1 MSDYLLHAIAAA
13 SDGLPRT
20 TEAAVVHEVERRYLD
35 SFACAF
41 GAFRHDGPA
50 AARRYAQA
58 TPAGDSGATV
68 WGTDLRISAEAA
80 ALVNGAAVRFLDLN
94 DAYFGLESL
103 HPSDMLAGLLAV
115 GEVHGRSGADVIDAA
130 AVGYEVAMTLCDAV
144 CVHCRG
150 WDHVNILGI
159 GAAAAVARLIGLGEE
174 RTRHAVA
181 LQVTGHSA
189 LRQTRFGTL
198 SMWKGFAAGNAVR
211 QAVYVCSL
219 AAAGVEGPAEAFE
232 GKHGFLN
239 QLLGGEVGEPTAL
252 ERFARLAEPS
262 RRIMDSH
269 IKWWPFGYV
278 AQSAVEAAETL
289 RGQVDDVAR
298 ISRIEVTT
306 FDKGVDFMCSP
317 EKWEPTTRE
326 TADHSL
332 PYVVG
337 EMVRR
342 GVVDERSFHP
352 DSFGT
357 EETHRFLK
365 EKVFVSVDDDFTRR
379 YGTEFP
385 TRVRFVLDD
394 GAVLEEEL
402 SNSRGHA
409 LRPVSDD
416 ELVAKFR
423 SQLGTTSDAS
433 ESLIDMALGMSDLPD
448 VRRLT
453 ALLAEVRVD

>member
-1 MSDYLLHAIAAA
+1 VNDHLLHALAKA
-13 SDGLPRT
+13 SVGLPRT
-20 TEAAVVHEVERRYLD
+20 DDADVVHEVERRYLD

-50 AARRYAQA
+50 AARRYAEA
-58 TPAGDSGATV
+58 SDVGDGGVTI
-68 WGTDLRISAEAA
+68 WGTDHRTSPETA

-115 GEVHGRSGADVIDAA
+115 GEKHGRSGADVVDAA
-130 AVGYEVAMTLCDAV
+130 AVGYEVAMTLCDAM

-159 GAAAAVARLIGLGEE
+159 GAAAATARLIGLGEE
-174 RTRHAVA
+174 QTRHALA

-239 QLLGGEVGEPTAL
+239 QLLGGEVGEAAAL
-252 ERFARLAEPS
+252 ERLSQISDPA
-262 RRIMDSH
+262 RRILDSH

-289 RGQVDDVAR
+289 RAQVDDIAR
-298 ISRIEVTT
+298 IARIEVTT

-342 GVVDERSFHP
+342 GVVDEQSFHP
-352 DSFGT
+352 DSYGT
-357 EETHRFLK
+357 EETHDFLK
-365 EKVFVSVDDDFTRR
+365 QKVFVSVDDDFTRR
-379 YGTEFP
+379 YGPEFP
-385 TRVRFVLDD
+385 ARVRLILED
-394 GAVLEEEL
+394 GSVLEEEL

-409 LRPVSDD
+409 RRPVSDEDLIEKFWAQFGSRD
-416 ELVAKFR
+416 E
-423 SQLGTTSDAS
+423 AS
-433 ESLIDMALGMSDLPD
+433 ESLVAMTLGMSSLDD
-448 VRRLT
+448 VRSLT
-453 ALLAEVRVD
+453 SLLGEVRVA